1 VEQFGDFQIEVYGR
15 GLGGETPELPVSY
28 DALVDLARERLKP
41 KAFGYVA
48 GGAGAER
55 TMRYNAA
62 AFDRW
67 RLVPRMLRDV
77 SSRDL
82 STDIA
87 GTRLPAPV
95 MLAPVGV
102 LSIIH
107 PEGELAAARAAAA
120 AGVGMILSC
129 VSSTPLEE
137 VAEALGDTPRWFQ
150 LYPPTDPALGR
161 SLVER
166 AERAGYSAIV
176 ITVDSRGMP
185 WRPRDIDT
193 AYLPFLEGKG
203 IANYTSDPVFQAG
216 LEKAPEDDVMGAVA
230 HWVTMFPNLGST
242 WDSIDY
248 VRESTD
254 LPVLVK
260 GVLHLDDAREAVERG
275 FDGVVV
281 SNHGGRQV
289 DGSIAALEA
298 LPWIVDSVPDDFT
311 VLFDSGVRTGSDVLK
326 AVALGAN
333 GTLVAR
339 PWVWGLGLG
348 GEAGVSQVIRGLL
361 ADLDLTM
368 AMCGMSSLA
377 DVGER
382 AIVPAP

>member
-1 VEQFGDFQIEVYGR
+1 VEHFGDFQIEVYGR
-15 GLGGETPELPVSY
+15 GLGGERPELPVGY
-28 DALVDLARERLKP
+28 DELVELARERLSP
-41 KAFGYVA
+41 EAFAYVA

-55 TMRYNAA
+55 TMRDNVA

-77 SSRDL
+77 SRRDA
-82 STDIA
+82 STDVL
-87 GTRLPAPV
+87 GTPLAAPL
-95 MLAPVGV
+95 MLGPVGV
-102 LSIIH
+102 LSIVH
-107 PEGELAAARAAAA
+107 PDGELAAARAAAA
-120 AGVGMILSC
+120 AGVGMVLSC

-137 VAEALGDTPRWFQ
+137 VAEALGDAPCWFQ
-150 LYPPTDPALGR
+150 LYPPNDARLGH

-176 ITVDSRGMP
+176 VTLDSRIMP
-185 WRPRDIDT
+185 WRPRDIAT
-193 AYLPFLEGKG
+193 AYLPFLKGLG
-203 IANYTSDPVFQAG
+203 IANYTSDPVFKEG
-216 LEKAPEDDVMGAVA
+216 LEKPADEDPMGAVG
-230 HWVTMFPNLGST
+230 HWVGTFPNPGST
-242 WDSIDY
+242 WDTIDY

-275 FDGVVV
+275 YDGIVV

-298 LPWIVDSVPDDFT
+298 LPWIVDAVPDDFT

-326 AVALGAN
+326 AIALGARA
-333 GTLVAR
+333 TLVAR
-339 PWVWGLGLG
+339 PWVWGLGVG
-348 GEAGVSQVIRGLL
+348 GEAGAVQVLRSLL

-368 AMCGMSSLA
+368 AMCGTASLA
-377 DVGER
+377 DIGER
-382 AIVPAP
+382 TVVPSP